1 MSYEGLYGLET
12 YKAGSVP
19 KDWNCFRDPDFM
31 NGRCFVILYICAP
44 SMYGYAS
51 EWKRALPPAGPTAI
65 APQRLTCSSFPG
77 CTFTGLALLQSS
89 CPSNQCLAFLARTMI
104 HFLLVPFLL
113 DRAHCANFSSRPSF
127 RATIHEVFSK
137 VCSICSPSTTPEY
150 RW

>member
-1 MSYEGLYGLET
+1 
-12 YKAGSVP
+12 
-19 KDWNCFRDPDFM
+19 M
-31 NGRCFVILYICAP
+31 NGSCFIILYICAP
-44 SMYGYAS
+44 SVYGYAS

-113 DRAHCANFSSRPSF
+113 DRTHCANFSS
-127 RATIHEVFSK
+127 VFY
-137 VCSICSPSTTPEY
+137 SILQFGCTNFHTY
-150 RW
+150 RRTMYQSMLMLFHLIQHLRDLVLCGDVM